1 MANLIELQIIAEQ
14 LLKRIDWIESHNSN
28 YTQSKKWRHYK
39 EQEKIIYEKIKK
51 EKGERENEKN

>member
-1 MANLIELQIIAEQ
+1 MSNLIELQITAEQ
-14 LLKRIDWIESHNSN
+14 LQNKIYWIESHNPN

-51 EKGERENEKN
+51 EKGENKNEKE